1 MKNQI
6 FCFKSVLGCFLMLMT
21 GVLLAG
27 CKEDISTDN
36 FAIATEETASDYFA
50 NNPEKYSSIKAI
62 FDRVKLGNAE
72 NASSLT
78 SVLSSRG
85 NYTIFAPNN
94 DAIAAY
100 LQTLGLTTVDQMSYE
115 QAQLVANSCIIDNK
129 NDSPYE
135 TSDFP
140 TPGTFLLANLNDRL
154 LSCSFET
161 AEEGESYYLIN
172 GTSRVQSSDHE
183 VSNAM
188 IHEVETVIAPSS
200 ETLADM
206 ISNAGNMK
214 IMGYLLQQTTWAD
227 SLVQDR
233 DVEYEEEDHD
243 ETYEQ
248 SGVPGVFQVAQRRY
262 IGYTAFVEPDE
273 VYAKEWGIQLS
284 TDAEGNVTNWDDVM
298 QIIRQRCEAVY
309 GTEDA
314 DDLTSAD
321 NAVNRFVAYHL
332 LYGRMAYD
340 RFVSHYNEYN
350 YMYGDQRNPQTQQM
364 PTNVWDYYTTM
375 GKYRGLV
382 KVTQVG
388 DAGFERDLDHK
399 IYVNRFSI
407 YNDDRDGDYSEVG
420 VTDPGILIS
429 AANGEYDNNAQNG
442 FYYPI
447 SKIMLYDEVTRSRLG
462 GERIRIDATT
472 MLPELATNNNRGG
485 EYTRFPNGYFDNIL
499 NESNDTRILYLSAA
513 WSSGGTSWN
522 DFQGDE
528 LMFTGLYDIVLRIPP
543 VPKDGTYELRMGVSL
558 NSMRGM
564 VQIYF
569 GDDPLR
575 LSPVGLPFD
584 QRQTVSEANP
594 EIPWVA
600 DVEDNAINAENEKN
614 LRNKG
619 YLKGPQYFTMTN
631 GKADTPVRQ
640 RGGIYAAIRRI
651 ITVANMQ
658 ADKTYYFRF
667 KSALRQ
673 TDAQFFMDYFEYVP
687 TQIYNGPQP
696 EDIW

>member
-1 MKNQI
+1 MKSLICRFNN
-6 FCFKSVLGCFLMLMT
+6 VLGCFLMLLT
-21 GVLLAG
+21 GVFFAG
-27 CKEDISTDN
+27 CTEDISTDN

-62 FDRVKLGNAE
+62 FDRVRLGNAD

-94 DAIAAY
+94 DAVAAY
-100 LQTLGLTTVDQMSYE
+100 LQTLGLASVDQMSYE

-129 NDSPYE
+129 DDSPYE

-140 TPGTFLLANLNDRL
+140 TPGTFLLSNLNDRL
-154 LSCSFET
+154 LSCSFESE
-161 AEEGESYYLIN
+161 EEGDSYYLMN
-172 GTSRVQSSDHE
+172 GTSRVLSSDHE

-188 IHEVETVIAPSS
+188 IHEVDAVIAPSS
-200 ETLADM
+200 ESLADM
-206 ISNAGNMK
+206 IGSAGNMK
-214 IMGYLLQQTTWAD
+214 IMTYLLQQTSWAD

-243 ETYEQ
+243 ETYTQ
-248 SGVPGVFQVAQRRY
+248 SGVPGTFQVAQRRY
-262 IGYTAFVEPDE
+262 IGFTAFVEPDE
-273 VYAKEWGIQLS
+273 VYAQEWGIQLS
-284 TDAEGNVTNWDDVM
+284 TDAEGNVSNWDEVM
-298 QIIRQRCEAVY
+298 QIISQRCEAVY
-309 GTEDA
+309 GTEDH
-314 DDLTSAD
+314 DDLTSPD

-350 YMYGDQRNPQTQQM
+350 YMYGDKRNPQTQQM

-375 GKYRGLV
+375 GKYRGLI
-382 KVTQVG
+382 KITQVG
-388 DAGFERDLDHK
+388 DAGFEHDLDHK
-399 IYVNRFSI
+399 IYVNRFSV
-407 YNDDRDGDYSEVG
+407 YNNGRDGDYSEVG

-447 SKIMLYDEVTRSRLG
+447 NKILLYDETTRSRLG
-462 GERIRIDATT
+462 GERIRIDAAT

-499 NESNDTRILYLSAA
+499 NESNDTRILYLSSA
-513 WSSGGTSWN
+513 WSPDGSSWN

-584 QRQTVSEANP
+584 QRQTVSESNP

-600 DVEDNAINAENEKN
+600 DVEDNAVNAENEKN
-614 LRNKG
+614 LRNMG
-619 YLKGPQYFTMTN
+619 YLKGPQYFMMTN

-640 RGGIYAAIRRI
+640 RGGDYAAIRRI
-651 ITVANMQ
+651 ITVANLQ

-667 KSALRQ
+667 KSALRK